1 MAVSSMSAG
10 RQIQGGGRMLAERGP
25 AAIFYAELRN
35 VTGLSEVLD
44 PERML
49 QLASTFFSLA
59 GAAVK
64 AQDGEV
70 VSLQRGILCT
80 NALLPGIVR
89 FLCAESLLQ
98 TV

>member
-35 VTGLSEVLD
+35 VTGLSEVL
-44 PERML
+44 
-49 QLASTFFSLA
+49 
-59 GAAVK
+59 AVK